1 MLLVYDHNY
10 YLTYYNKYIY
20 YKNFYKNN
28 IFENINLF
36 LKRIKK
42 EKDILIQDD
51 LDNENNEKK
60 EKKSSGEL
68 INKQSDIFV
77 TLAVVIDNINY

>member
-1 MLLVYDHNY
+1 LNNNDIMLLVYDHNY

-42 EKDILIQDD
+42 EKDILI
-51 LDNENNEKK
+51 
-60 EKKSSGEL
+60 
-68 INKQSDIFV
+68 
-77 TLAVVIDNINY
+77 